1 MMRRLALVLMIAAA
15 AGCAGGGSDDGA
27 SSPTPTPTPT
37 AVANPLFE
45 TDIVPILNSSC
56 GTSNNS
62 CHSRVAYGASSAEDC
77 RGWLSLEDAMIGAQ
91 FYSGDNVG
99 NSTGCAD
106 RPLYERLTAG
116 ALANAWQCGPPV
128 DMAAANVPYVV
139 PGNPAGSYLYRKIS
153 GGAYCGTP
161 SDPMPP
167 AGALPAFQIETIRR
181 WIEQGA
187 LRTM

>member
-1 MMRRLALVLMIAAA
+1 MLRKLALVLTITAA
-15 AGCAGGGSDDGA
+15 AGCSGGGSDDGA
-27 SSPTPTPTPT
+27 SSPTPTPT

-45 TDIVPILNSSC
+45 TDIVPILNASC

-62 CHSRVAYGASSAEDC
+62 CHSRVAYGAQSASDC
-77 RGWLSLEDAMIGAQ
+77 RGWLSMEDAAIGAQ
-91 FYSGDNVG
+91 FYAGPDAG
-99 NSTGCAD
+99 NATGCAD

-128 DMAAANVPYVV
+128 LTGANVPYVV
-139 PGNPAGSYLYRKIS
+139 PGDPAGSYLYRKIS

-167 AGALPAFQIETIRR
+167 TGALPAFQIETIRL